1 MTKVNY
7 AIVMS
12 TTHRCLNVII
22 HQQDSAPIKNMTELF
37 FGFVEDK
44 FQQATLMAVIFV

>member
-37 FGFVEDK
+37 YGCVEDK
-44 FQQATLMAVIFV
+44 FQQVRLMAVIFV